1 MMRKEPVT
9 NTEKNAVVEELASVR
24 RLWDMMSK
32 YSKPVPVQ
40 VQFLEIESL
49 TAFYIIFDIL
59 V

>member
-1 MMRKEPVT
+1 MT
-9 NTEKNAVVEELASVR
+9 NTEKDAEVEELAPVR
-24 RLWDMMSK
+24 RLGDMMSK
-32 YSKPVPVQ
+32 YSKPAPVQ

>member
-9 NTEKNAVVEELASVR
+9 NTENNAVVEELASVR

-32 YSKPVPVQ
+32 YSKPAPVQ